1 MAKSREPVMV
11 ARASVQHLAAAV
23 ALLVA
28 LCLLVLP
35 AATDDARALTKEN
48 FVPGQIIVKLVP
60 GVKIGDVKLRGY
72 GLRVQERFLNQA
84 NTDIYLLKV
93 TDGSSAQDK
102 LGELVGDPLFGY
114 TELNY
119 LSEAPEAN
127 ARHSAF
133 PAGEATPT
141 TRKYSKDPSYPDSA
155 LNLSSA
161 QLITQGS
168 GTTVAVLD
176 TGAQLNHPALQARF
190 AGVPRYDFVDDDTNP
205 SEPAFSKN
213 KLRLTQEVVGH
224 GTHVAGIV
232 NLVAPQASIM
242 PLRVLDREGYGTT
255 FHVAEAIA
263 YADGNEADVINLSL
277 GTPSWSRLLREK
289 VEEAIGDGVVV
300 FAAAG
305 NYNSL
310 LPQYPA
316 SNLFPLPALDRD
328 GLLAVTSVNRAEKKS
343 DFANYGTWVDIAAP
357 GDEILSTYPVSKYAY
372 WSGTSMA
379 TPFVSG
385 EAALI
390 HSVDRSLV
398 PADVEERIRLGARC
412 VDQKN
417 DLRYR
422 GMLGAGH
429 ADVDASL
436 RQVDGEHCIP
446 SVNP

>member
-1 MAKSREPVMV
+1 MLSKTSA
-11 ARASVQHLAAAV
+11 QHLAAAV

-35 AATDDARALTKEN
+35 AATDDARALTNES
-48 FVPGQIIVKLVP
+48 FVPGQIIVKLAP
-60 GVKIGDVKLRGY
+60 EVKIGDVNLRAY
-72 GLRVQERFLNQA
+72 GLRVQERFLNQPNA
-84 NTDIYLLKV
+84 DIYLLKV
-93 TDGSSAQDK
+93 TDGSSPQTKIDQIK
-102 LGELVGDPLFGY
+102 VDPLIEY

-119 LSEAPEAN
+119 LSEAPEAD

-133 PAGEATPT
+133 PAGNATPT
-141 TRKYSKDPSYPDSA
+141 TRKYSNDSKNPPYPDSA

-190 AGVPRYDFVDDDTNP
+190 AGVPRYDFVDDDTDP
-205 SEPAFSKN
+205 SEPPLSKN
-213 KLRLTQEVVGH
+213 KQRLTQEVVGH

-232 NLVAPQASIM
+232 HLVAPQASIM

-255 FHVAEAIA
+255 FHVAEAIS
-263 YADGNEADVINLSL
+263 YADSNEADVINLSL

-289 VEEAIGDGVVV
+289 VDEAIGDGVVV
-300 FAAAG
+300 AAAAG
-305 NYNSL
+305 NYDSL
-310 LPQYPA
+310 EPQYPA
-316 SNLFPLPALDRD
+316 SNGPPPLWVASEDD
-328 GLLAVTSVNRAEKKS
+328 GLIAVTSVNVAEKKS

-357 GDEILSTYPVSKYAY
+357 GDEILSTYPMSKYAY

-412 VDQKN
+412 LDQKN
-417 DLRYR
+417 LPPDVPPHS
-422 GMLGAGH
+422 LGAGH

-436 RQVDGEHCIP
+436 KQVDGEHCIP
-446 SVNP
+446 PVNP